1 LRLLLD
7 THIWVWSVADPGRLA
22 PRFSRV
28 LEDDRNE
35 LWFSPISTWEL
46 ILLNEVGRLQLLPD
60 PTSWISNALA
70 AVPLKEA
77 TLTQEVA
84 LASKEIQLPH
94 RDPADRLIA
103 ATARAYDLILLTADK
118 RLAHGK
124 GFSILSRMSR

>member
-1 LRLLLD
+1 M
-7 THIWVWSVADPGRLA
+7 P

-46 ILLNEVGRLQLLPD
+46 LLLTKLGRLELLPD

-77 TLTQEVA
+77 TMTHEVA
-84 LASKEIQLPH
+84 LATKEISLSR
-94 RDPADRLIA
+94 RDPADLLMA
-103 ATARAYDLILLTADK
+103 ATARAYDLTLLTADK
-118 RLAHGK
+118 RLARGK
-124 GFSILSRMSR
+124 GFSILPRR